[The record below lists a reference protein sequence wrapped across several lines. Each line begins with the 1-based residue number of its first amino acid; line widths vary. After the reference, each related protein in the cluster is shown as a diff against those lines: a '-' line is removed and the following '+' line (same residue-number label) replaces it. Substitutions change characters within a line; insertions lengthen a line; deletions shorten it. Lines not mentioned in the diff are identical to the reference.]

1 MSERPSVTP
10 ITTTPANVSCRTRRP
25 SSSPAQPLRPRRGAA
40 SPSRGRNAPVDKD
53 FTDPLESYRYGYADG
68 FLIGVSSRHAG
79 TLPNRTSSDYP
90 DSIGYQRGFRDG
102 GEDGYA
108 DVTKESESNPTP
120 DYGQGYFDGFFD
132 GVGGKDSA
140 CRTG

>member
-1 MSERPSVTP
+1 MMKSV
-10 ITTTPANVSCRTRRP
+10 
-25 SSSPAQPLRPRRGAA
+25 
-40 SPSRGRNAPVDKD
+40 NAPVDKD

-108 DVTKESESNPTP
+108 DVTKGSESNPTP